1 MIRRRLAGAAAA
13 LLVAGASLAAGA
25 APAEAAPAVKVV
37 KIRYNP
43 PGNDLPITNAKLNTE
58 YIVVKNVS
66 STTRTLT
73 GWTVRDKQ
81 AHVYT
86 FPTFR
91 LGAGK
96 SVTIRTG
103 AGTNTATT
111 LYWGS
116 DAYIW
121 NNSGTD
127 AAGLRNRA
135 GTRIHTCSYTANS
148 TGVKTC

>member
-1 MIRRRLAGAAAA
+1 MIRRRGAAVVAA
-13 LLVAGASLAAGA
+13 VALAASAAVAAAQPAQA
-25 APAEAAPAVKVV
+25 APALKVV
-37 KIRYNP
+37 KVRYNP
-43 PGNDLPITNAKLNTE
+43 PGNDLPITNAKLNAE
-58 YIVVKNVS
+58 YLVVKNVS
-66 STTRTLT
+66 TTARTLT
-73 GWTVRDKQ
+73 GFTVRDKQ

-103 AGTNTATT
+103 NGTNTATT
-111 LYWGS
+111 LYWRS

-127 AAGLRNRA
+127 AATLKNRA
-135 GTRIHTCSYTANS
+135 GTTVHTCSYTGGS